1 MQMSHSFHDDPPRGC
16 GTDVAAHALGALEQR
31 DERLFRAHLATC
43 AVCPDEL
50 AAFEQVV
57 NALAMSAPR
66 YPAPAS
72 LRGRVLAEVHRDA
85 IDQASARRQRRQRRQ
100 HQQHQRRSP
109 GWLPRP
115 AIALSALLV
124 VAAVILGATRL
135 IPPPNPATRVLSAH
149 VTDRSALAQITI
161 TAGRGELIIHHLSPA
176 PSDEIYEVWLTRGG
190 HRPQP
195 TSALFNVTA
204 NGDGDVA
211 VPGDLR
217 HVQRIM
223 VTPEPI
229 GGTQRPTHPAVIS
242 ADLT

>member
-1 MQMSHSFHDDPPRGC
+1 MSHSLHDDPPRGC
-16 GTDVAAHALGALEQR
+16 GTDVAAHALSALEHR
-31 DERLFRAHLATC
+31 DERVFRAHLATC
-43 AVCPDEL
+43 AVCRDEL

-57 NALAMSAPR
+57 NALAMSAPQ
-66 YPAPAS
+66 YVAPAG
-72 LRGRVLAEVHRDA
+72 LRRRVLAEVQRDA
-85 IDQASARRQRRQRRQ
+85 VEHAPARGPRRQR
-100 HQQHQRRSP
+100 QRRSL

-115 AIALSALLV
+115 AIALCAVLV

-135 IPPPNPATRVLSAH
+135 RPSPNPATRVLNAQVTGSSA
-149 VTDRSALAQITI
+149 SAQITI
-161 TAGRGELIIHHLSPA
+161 TAGRGELIIHHLSPP
-176 PSDEIYEVWLTRGG
+176 PSDEIYEVWLTRAG

-217 HVQRIM
+217 HVQRIT
-223 VTPEPI
+223 VTPEPA